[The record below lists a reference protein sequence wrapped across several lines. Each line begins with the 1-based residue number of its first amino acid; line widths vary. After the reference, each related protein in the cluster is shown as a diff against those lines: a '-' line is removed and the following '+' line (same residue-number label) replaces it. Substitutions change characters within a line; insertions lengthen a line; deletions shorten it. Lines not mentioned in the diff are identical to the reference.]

1 MMKVI
6 IPEHMWEENKEGVI
20 VSWIYKN
27 GAEVVEGDPICEV
40 IVEKIQSDIIA
51 PASGKLSIIS
61 EAEDVVQLGQQIATI
76 S

>member
-20 VSWIYKN
+20 VSWIYKD

-51 PASGKLSIIS
+51 PTSGKLSIIS
-61 EAEDVVQLGQQIATI
+61 EAEDVVQLGQLIATI

>member
-6 IPEHMWEENKEGVI
+6 IPENMWEENKEGVI